1 MSAPRIFLLKNSV
14 TSQTC
19 TELDN
24 IYCSE
29 AFQVFASSRRR
40 FCFEKGSQVAVKVHK
55 MGIQWKL
62 DLAELDLA
70 KKLDLANNLGTPEF
84 LLSKIHSI

>member
-1 MSAPRIFLLKNSV
+1 MSSDLYWKL
-14 TSQTC
+14 
-19 TELDN
+19 
-24 IYCSE
+24 
-29 AFQVFASSRRR
+29 
-40 FCFEKGSQVAVKVHK
+40 
-55 MGIQWKL
+55 QWKL

>member
-1 MSAPRIFLLKNSV
+1 MSTACLFKYL
-14 TSQTC
+14 
-19 TELDN
+19 N
-24 IYCSE
+24 IETYY
-29 AFQVFASSRRR
+29 
-40 FCFEKGSQVAVKVHK
+40 
-55 MGIQWKL
+55 IQWKL

>member
-1 MSAPRIFLLKNSV
+1 MTDCYTNLMNSFWWIGGWFPKN
-14 TSQTC
+14 
-19 TELDN
+19 
-24 IYCSE
+24 
-29 AFQVFASSRRR
+29 A
-40 FCFEKGSQVAVKVHK
+40 KV
-55 MGIQWKL
+55 QWKL